1 MKFVMTTV
9 PVFFFA
15 SIVLGQ
21 PVETKG
27 RIEGVTVYRGQA
39 LVTRT
44 VELAG
49 KAGLREIVVTDL
61 PARVLPGSLYAEGS
75 AGGAGGVAVRSVQ
88 FRTRPVS
95 QDVNEG
101 VRKLDAEL
109 QTLQDALATN
119 QASVLRLDEQK
130 AYLDKMEMFV
140 VPTAQT
146 EMSKGVLNAETLI
159 KMSEYSG
166 KQRDT
171 ISTRRLELA
180 KEARGIQ
187 SQIELKHR
195 ERTTLTAGSS
205 RTVNEAVVFLNKD
218 GEGATTLRVRYL
230 VDAATWSPS
239 YNARGDSKTGQVT
252 LEYFASVEQV
262 SGEDWEGVQLELS
275 TATPALIAKAPTLA
289 PMAVV
294 LAAPTPAQVKY
305 AYADAKKELADR
317 QRDMEK
323 SRSLA
328 SGANGPQGPQGQGG
342 AEGPRGQLGQ
352 PAGDTG
358 NMFGGGNA
366 PRGEGDMAV
375 LAINDKN
382 LNEIASQ
389 SLILD
394 VLASEKDV
402 KPSGGKGGRAGGIR
416 PTSEEGLSVTYTL
429 NGKTSVPSRMDRQ
442 LIQIASMPMKAEFV
456 KVATP
461 SLTQFVYDE
470 ARLTNTGGMVLLAG
484 PLTAYSGGSFMGNGA
499 LPTVAAGEQFTLG
512 FGIDSSLRA
521 GRELVDK
528 TEAISGGNRV
538 VTLTYRLT
546 VENFGTAP
554 AKVRVSERLPKVR
567 ENEIKL
573 TMVTASPQ
581 PTQPSVGENEDTGH
595 EAKDKKNGMV
605 RWEID
610 VPAQAIGSKSAVV
623 EYTFKLEYDK
633 QMTVVGTESGQPVLP
648 AAPAPGPKSP

>member
-1 MKFVMTTV
+1 MKFAFHAV
-9 PVFFFA
+9 PVFFA

-21 PVETKG
+21 SVETKG
-27 RIEGVTVYRGQA
+27 KIEAVTVYRGQA
-39 LVTRT
+39 LVART

-61 PARVLPGSLYAEGS
+61 PSRVLPGSLYAEGS
-75 AGGAGGVAVRSVQ
+75 LGGGGVVVRSVQ

-95 QDVNEG
+95 QDVNES
-101 VRKLDAEL
+101 VRRLDADL
-109 QTLQDALATN
+109 QTLQDSLASN
-119 QASVLRLDEQK
+119 QASVMRLDEQK

-159 KMSEYSG
+159 KLSDFSG

-171 ISTRRLELA
+171 ISLRRLELA
-180 KEARGIQ
+180 KETRGIQ
-187 SQIELKHR
+187 SQIELKRR
-195 ERTTLTAGSS
+195 ERTALTAGSS

-218 GEGATTLRVRYL
+218 GDGPSTMRVRYL

-239 YNARGDSKTGQVT
+239 YNVRGDAKAGQVT

-275 TATPALIAKAPTLA
+275 TATPALIAKAPTLT
-289 PMAVV
+289 PMSVA
-294 LAAPTPAQVKY
+294 LAAPAPSAVRY
-305 AYADAKKELADR
+305 AYADAKKELADK
-317 QRDMEK
+317 QRDTERN
-323 SRSLA
+323 RSLSNSQNQAAAQSDA
-328 SGANGPQGPQGQGG
+328 SGRLELIQQTA
-342 AEGPRGQLGQ
+342 
-352 PAGDTG
+352 
-358 NMFGGGNA
+358 GGGGGSA
-366 PRGEGDMAV
+366 PRGDDNWAG
-375 LAINDKN
+375 LAMNDKN

-402 KPSGGKGGRAGGIR
+402 KPSGSKGSGRGGSAW
-416 PTSEEGLSVTYTL
+416 PNSEEGLSVTYTL
-429 NGKTSVPSRMDRQ
+429 SGRTSVPSRMDRQ

-470 ARLTNTGGMVLLAG
+470 AHLTNVGGMVLLAG

-499 LPTVAAGEQFTLG
+499 LPTVAAGEQFSLG

-528 TEAISGGNRV
+528 TEVISGGNRV

-546 VENFGTAP
+546 VENFATTP
-554 AKVRVSERLPKVR
+554 AKVRLSERLPKVR

-573 TMVTASPQ
+573 TMVSATPQ
-581 PTQPSVGENEDTGH
+581 PVPMSQNENEDTSR
-595 EAKDKKNGMV
+595 EAKNKKNGLV
-605 RWEID
+605 KWELD
-610 VPAQAIGSKSAVV
+610 VPPQAIGSKAAVV
-623 EYTFKLEYDK
+623 EYAFKLEYDK
-633 QMTVVGTESGQPVLP
+633 QMTVVGTDSGQPILPPAP
-648 AAPAPGPKSP
+648 AAPAPGPK